1 MTEGPWIAAEAG
13 TEDRRHAPATLR
25 NRDTILAVLREV
37 LPAEGLVLEIASGSG
52 EHAAWFAGQFRRLI
66 WQPSDPDE
74 AALRSI
80 ASWSAEAGRLNLRPP
95 VRIDA
100 AAADWP
106 VDAADAILCINMIHI
121 SPWAATEGL
130 FAGAARLLP
139 TGAPLYIYG
148 PFVQAD
154 VPTAPSNLAFD
165 ESLRARDPAWGLRA
179 VEDVS
184 TLAAGHG
191 FVLGRIVPMPANNL
205 SLVYRRTA

>member
-13 TEDRRHAPATLR
+13 SEDRRHAPATLR
-25 NRDTILAVLREV
+25 NRDAILAVLRQV
-37 LPAEGLVLEIASGSG
+37 LPAQGLVLEIASGSG
-52 EHAAWFAGQFRRLI
+52 EHAAWFAGQLRRLV

-80 ASWSAEAGRLNLRPP
+80 VSWSAEVGHINLRPP

-106 VDAADAILCINMIHI
+106 IEAADAILCINMVHI
-121 SPWAATEGL
+121 SPWAATRGL

-139 TGAPLYIYG
+139 EGAPLYIYG
-148 PFVQAD
+148 PFVQAG
-154 VPTAPSNLAFD
+154 VPTAPSNLTFD
-165 ESLRARDPAWGLRA
+165 ESLKARDPGWGLRA

-184 TLAAGHG
+184 ELAARHG
-191 FVLGRIVPMPANNL
+191 FAKDRIVPMPANNL
-205 SLVYRRTA
+205 SLVYRR